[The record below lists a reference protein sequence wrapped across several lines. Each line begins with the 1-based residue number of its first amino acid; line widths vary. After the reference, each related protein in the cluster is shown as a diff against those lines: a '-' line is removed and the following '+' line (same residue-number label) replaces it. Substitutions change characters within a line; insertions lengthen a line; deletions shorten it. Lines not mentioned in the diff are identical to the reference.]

1 MLRRPITVPGGLR
14 LQVLLPAVLLC
25 LGAMI
30 VVVQATLK
38 VTEREQMRQARERA
52 LSHASL
58 LVETLPKE
66 PRALLGRALPQH
78 AQDAGLDFVAWQD
91 SDGQIFVSHRGEL
104 EELGMAFLATTS
116 LQKPSITRTY
126 TLSHT
131 TYMFTSLRGRRGQV
145 VIATDLRSVQ
155 ESIALARTSAYLF
168 TSLTLVLL
176 LVLGYAVFTFLVIRP
191 IKTLSVATERA
202 SQGDFA
208 SPVSLLPANELGQ
221 LARQFN
227 LMLEQLTRQRAQL
240 LEQVRQL
247 EETNTTLLQTQ
258 QSLILSEKLA
268 SVGQLAAGVAH
279 EVGNPLAAVH
289 GYAELLGDGDIDAD
303 ELQLIAGRISKQV
316 ERIRRIIRELLDYSR
331 TEEDTEREYVMG
343 PFSLSEC
350 VEEALELARATG
362 KLKHIDV
369 LHDEEGRAPNLP
381 IVHGNTSQTMQVLL
395 NLILNAADALQCK
408 PDAPPLY
415 RLYYE
420 IDEEREL
427 LALYLEDNG
436 PGIPDH
442 LATRIFDPF
451 FTTKDPG
458 KGTGLGLAISSR
470 IMQRMR
476 GHLEL
481 VHGKHPELGGAS
493 FRLLFQLVTDSSSLD
508 DAAHHDASTP
518 S

>member
-1 MLRRPITVPGGLR
+1 MLPGGLR

-30 VVVQATLK
+30 VVVQATLS
-38 VTEREQMRQARERA
+38 VTERELMQQARERA

-66 PRALLGRALPQH
+66 PRALLSQTLPQH

-91 SDGQIFVSHRGEL
+91 VDGQLFVSHQGEL
-104 EELGMAFLATTS
+104 AELGMAFLATTS
-116 LQKPSITRTY
+116 PRRPSMTRTY

-145 VIATDLRSVQ
+145 IIASDMRSVQ
-155 ESIALARTSAYLF
+155 ESIALARKSSYLF
-168 TSLTLVLL
+168 TSLTLILL

-191 IKTLSVATERA
+191 IKTLGVATERA

-208 SPVSLLPANELGQ
+208 SPVTLLPANELGQ

-227 LMLEQLTRQRAQL
+227 LMLEQLTQQRAQL

-247 EETNTTLLQTQ
+247 EETNTTLIQTQ

-289 GYAELLGDGDIDAD
+289 GYAELLGDGDMSVD
-303 ELQLIAGRISKQV
+303 EVQLIAGRISKQV

-331 TEEDTEREYVMG
+331 VEDETASEHVMG
-343 PFSLSEC
+343 PFSLVAC
-350 VEEALELARATG
+350 VDEAIELAKATG
-362 KLKHIDV
+362 KLKHIEVSRDREA
-369 LHDEEGRAPNLP
+369 LPEELP
-381 IVHGNTSQTMQVLL
+381 LVHGNTSQTMQVLL
-395 NLILNAADALQCK
+395 NLILNAADALQNRTSG
-408 PDAPPLY
+408 DAIY
-415 RLYYE
+415 RLRYE
-420 IDEEREL
+420 VEREQEL

-436 PGIPDH
+436 PGIPED
-442 LATRIFDPF
+442 LTTRIFDPF

-470 IMQRMR
+470 IMQRMK

-481 VHGKHPELGGAS
+481 VHARHPELGGAS
-493 FRLLFQLVTDSSSLD
+493 FRLLFQLVTEASPPPSSGS
-508 DAAHHDASTP
+508 S
-518 S
+518 